1 MSNILSF
8 ENVSSGYTN
17 IRVLDNLSFDLSAFY
32 DRCAELNLSFDV
44 VEGEVFGV
52 IGPNGCGKTTMLN
65 TLAGLIKCMDGHIIF
80 DGKDISKLPPF
91 VRCSLG
97 IGRTFQVPRPFEKM
111 TVMENVLV
119 ATVHGAGLSKR
130 DGEKK
135 AIEVL
140 ERVGMKDSQAVQAG
154 ELTLLDRKRLEIA
167 RALGSAPKL
176 LLLDEVAAGLTELEV
191 KEVMDLV
198 DELKKEKLTIVW
210 IEHILETMLKSADRL
225 MCMAEGKSA
234 IIGEP
239 KSVIES
245 KIVEELYLGVSEDE

>member
-17 IRVLDNLSFDLSAFY
+17 IRVLD
-32 DRCAELNLSFDV
+32 NLSFDV

-135 AIEVL
+135 AIEAL
-140 ERVGMKDSQAVQAG
+140 ERVGMKDSQAVRAG

>member
-17 IRVLDNLSFDLSAFY
+17 IRVLD
-32 DRCAELNLSFDV
+32 NLSFDV

-140 ERVGMKDSQAVQAG
+140 ERVGMKDSQAVRAG

>member
-17 IRVLDNLSFDLSAFY
+17 IRVLD
-32 DRCAELNLSFDV
+32 NLSFDV

-65 TLAGLIKCMDGHIIF
+65 TLAGLIKCTDGRVMF

-111 TVMENVLV
+111 SVMENVLV
-119 ATVHGAGLSKR
+119 ASVHGAGLSKR
-130 DGEKK
+130 EGEKK
-135 AIEVL
+135 AMEVL
-140 ERVGMKDSQAVQAG
+140 ERVGMKDKYAVRAG

-191 KEVMDLV
+191 KEVMNLV

-245 KIVEELYLGVSEDE
+245 KIVEELYLGTREDDE

>member
-17 IRVLDNLSFDLSAFY
+17 IRVLD
-32 DRCAELNLSFDV
+32 NLSFDV

-65 TLAGLIKCMDGHIIF
+65 TLAGLIKCTDGRVMF

-111 TVMENVLV
+111 SVMENVLV
-119 ATVHGAGLSKR
+119 ASVHGAGLSKR
-130 DGEKK
+130 EGEKK
-135 AIEVL
+135 TMEVL
-140 ERVGMKDSQAVQAG
+140 ERVGMKDQYAVRAG

-191 KEVMDLV
+191 KEVMNLV

-245 KIVEELYLGVSEDE
+245 KIVEELYLGIREDEE

>member
-17 IRVLDNLSFDLSAFY
+17 IRVLD
-32 DRCAELNLSFDV
+32 NLSFDV

-176 LLLDEVAAGLTELEV
+176 LLLDEVASGLTELEV

>member
-1 MSNILSF
+1 M
-8 ENVSSGYTN
+8 
-17 IRVLDNLSFDLSAFY
+17 
-32 DRCAELNLSFDV
+32 
-44 VEGEVFGV
+44 
-52 IGPNGCGKTTMLN
+52 
-65 TLAGLIKCMDGHIIF
+65 
-80 DGKDISKLPPF
+80 
-91 VRCSLG
+91 
-97 IGRTFQVPRPFEKM
+97 
-111 TVMENVLV
+111 
-119 ATVHGAGLSKR
+119 HGAGLSKR

-245 KIVEELYLGVSEDE
+245 EIVEELYLGVSEDE

>member
-17 IRVLDNLSFDLSAFY
+17 IRVLD
-32 DRCAELNLSFDV
+32 NLSFDV

-111 TVMENVLV
+111 FSLLQCMEQDSANVMV
-119 ATVHGAGLSKR
+119 R
-130 DGEKK
+130 
-135 AIEVL
+135 
-140 ERVGMKDSQAVQAG
+140 
-154 ELTLLDRKRLEIA
+154 RKL
-167 RALGSAPKL
+167 
-176 LLLDEVAAGLTELEV
+176 
-191 KEVMDLV
+191 
-198 DELKKEKLTIVW
+198 
-210 IEHILETMLKSADRL
+210 
-225 MCMAEGKSA
+225 
-234 IIGEP
+234 
-239 KSVIES
+239 
-245 KIVEELYLGVSEDE
+245 

>member
-17 IRVLDNLSFDLSAFY
+17 IRVLD
-32 DRCAELNLSFDV
+32 NLSFDV

-65 TLAGLIKCMDGHIIF
+65 TLAGLIKCSDGRVIF

-91 VRCSLG
+91 VRCALG

-111 TVMENVLV
+111 SVMENVLV

-130 DGEKK
+130 EGEKK

-140 ERVGMKDSQAVQAG
+140 ERVGMKEQYAVRAG

-191 KEVMDLV
+191 KEVMNLV
-198 DELKKEKLTIVW
+198 EELKKEKLTIVW

-239 KSVIES
+239 KAVIES
-245 KIVEELYLGVSEDE
+245 KIVEELYLGVREDDEIET

>member
-17 IRVLDNLSFDLSAFY
+17 IRVLD
-32 DRCAELNLSFDV
+32 NLSFDV

-65 TLAGLIKCMDGHIIF
+65 TLAGLIKCTDGRVMF

-111 TVMENVLV
+111 SVMENVLV
-119 ATVHGAGLSKR
+119 ASVHGAGLSKR
-130 DGEKK
+130 EGEKK
-135 AIEVL
+135 AMEVL
-140 ERVGMKDSQAVQAG
+140 ERVGMKDQYAVRAG

-191 KEVMDLV
+191 KEVMNLV

-245 KIVEELYLGVSEDE
+245 KIVEELYLGTREDDE

>member
-17 IRVLDNLSFDLSAFY
+17 IRVLD
-32 DRCAELNLSFDV
+32 NLSFDV

-140 ERVGMKDSQAVQAG
+140 ERVGMKDNQAVRAG

>member
-1 MSNILSF
+1 MLLQNNSGIYMSNILSF

-17 IRVLDNLSFDLSAFY
+17 IRVLD
-32 DRCAELNLSFDV
+32 NLSFDV

-140 ERVGMKDSQAVQAG
+140 ERVGMKDSQAVRAG

>member
-17 IRVLDNLSFDLSAFY
+17 IRVLDNLSFD
-32 DRCAELNLSFDV
+32 V
-44 VEGEVFGV
+44 VD
-52 IGPNGCGKTTMLN
+52 GCGKTTMLN
-65 TLAGLIKCMDGHIIF
+65 TLAGLIKCSDGRVIF

-91 VRCSLG
+91 VRCALG

-111 TVMENVLV
+111 SVMENVLV

-130 DGEKK
+130 EGEKK

-140 ERVGMKDSQAVQAG
+140 ERVGMKEQYAVRAG
-154 ELTLLDRKRLEIA
+154 ELTLLNRKRLEIA

-191 KEVMDLV
+191 KEVMNLV
-198 DELKKEKLTIVW
+198 EELKKEKLTIVW

-239 KSVIES
+239 KAVIES
-245 KIVEELYLGVSEDE
+245 KIVEELYLGVREDDEIET

>member
-17 IRVLDNLSFDLSAFY
+17 ICVLD
-32 DRCAELNLSFDV
+32 NLSFDV

-140 ERVGMKDSQAVQAG
+140 ERVGMKDSQAVRAG

>member
-17 IRVLDNLSFDLSAFY
+17 IRVLD
-32 DRCAELNLSFDV
+32 NLSFDV

-65 TLAGLIKCMDGHIIF
+65 TLAGLIKCSDGRVIF

-91 VRCSLG
+91 VRCALG

-111 TVMENVLV
+111 SVMENVLV

-130 DGEKK
+130 EGEKK
-135 AIEVL
+135 AMEVL
-140 ERVGMKDSQAVQAG
+140 ERVGMKEQYAVRAG

-191 KEVMDLV
+191 KEVMNLV
-198 DELKKEKLTIVW
+198 EELKKEKLTIVW

-225 MCMAEGKSA
+225 
-234 IIGEP
+234 
-239 KSVIES
+239 
-245 KIVEELYLGVSEDE
+245 

>member
-17 IRVLDNLSFDLSAFY
+17 IRVLD
-32 DRCAELNLSFDV
+32 NLSFDV

-191 KEVMDLV
+191 KEVMNLV

>member
-17 IRVLDNLSFDLSAFY
+17 IRVLD
-32 DRCAELNLSFDV
+32 NLSFDV

-65 TLAGLIKCMDGHIIF
+65 TLAGLIKCSDGRVIF

-91 VRCSLG
+91 VRCALG

-111 TVMENVLV
+111 SVMENVLV

-130 DGEKK
+130 EGEKK
-135 AIEVL
+135 AMEVL
-140 ERVGMKDSQAVQAG
+140 ERVGMKEQYAVRAG

-191 KEVMDLV
+191 KEVMNLV
-198 DELKKEKLTIVW
+198 EELKKEKLTIVW

-239 KSVIES
+239 KAVIES
-245 KIVEELYLGVSEDE
+245 KIVEELYLGVREDDEIET

>member
-17 IRVLDNLSFDLSAFY
+17 IRVLD
-32 DRCAELNLSFDV
+32 NLSFDV

-65 TLAGLIKCMDGHIIF
+65 TLAGLIKCTDGRVMF

-111 TVMENVLV
+111 SVMENVLV
-119 ATVHGAGLSKR
+119 ASVHGAGLSKR
-130 DGEKK
+130 EGEKK
-135 AIEVL
+135 AMEVL
-140 ERVGMKDSQAVQAG
+140 ERVGMKDQYAVRAG

-191 KEVMDLV
+191 KEVMNLV

-245 KIVEELYLGVSEDE
+245 KIVEELYLGIREDEE

>member
-17 IRVLDNLSFDLSAFY
+17 IRVLD
-32 DRCAELNLSFDV
+32 NLSFDV

-130 DGEKK
+130 DGGKK

>member
-17 IRVLDNLSFDLSAFY
+17 IRVLD
-32 DRCAELNLSFDV
+32 NLSFDV

-140 ERVGMKDSQAVQAG
+140 ERVGMKDSQAVRAG

-234 IIGEP
+234 IIGKP

>member
-17 IRVLDNLSFDLSAFY
+17 IRVLD
-32 DRCAELNLSFDV
+32 NLSFDV

-198 DELKKEKLTIVW
+198 DELKKELIDKYDYVAVYSVSDNLKNNYSEIFG
-210 IEHILETMLKSADRL
+210 ENDILPLYVYSVDKTT
-225 MCMAEGKSA
+225 
-234 IIGEP
+234 GEL
-239 KSVIES
+239 SLNEN
-245 KIVEELYLGVSEDE
+245 

>member
-17 IRVLDNLSFDLSAFY
+17 IRVLDD
-32 DRCAELNLSFDV
+32 LSFDV

>member
-17 IRVLDNLSFDLSAFY
+17 IRVLD
-32 DRCAELNLSFDV
+32 NLSFDV

-65 TLAGLIKCMDGHIIF
+65 TLAGLVKCSDGRIVF
-80 DGKDISKLPPF
+80 EGKDISKLPPF

-111 TVMENVLV
+111 SVMENVLV
-119 ATVHGAGLSKR
+119 ASVHGAGLSKR
-130 DGEKK
+130 EGEKK
-135 AIEVL
+135 AMEVL
-140 ERVGMKDSQAVQAG
+140 ERVGMKDSIRVRAG

-191 KEVMDLV
+191 KEVMNLV

-245 KIVEELYLGVSEDE
+245 KIVEELYLGAREDD

>member
-17 IRVLDNLSFDLSAFY
+17 IRVLD
-32 DRCAELNLSFDV
+32 NLSFDV

>member
-17 IRVLDNLSFDLSAFY
+17 IRVLD
-32 DRCAELNLSFDV
+32 NLSFDV

-97 IGRTFQVPRPFEKM
+97 IGKTFQVPRPFEKM

-140 ERVGMKDSQAVQAG
+140 ERVGMKDSQAVRAG

>member
-17 IRVLDNLSFDLSAFY
+17 IRVLD
-32 DRCAELNLSFDV
+32 NLSFDV

-65 TLAGLIKCMDGHIIF
+65 TLAGLIKCSDGRVIF

-91 VRCSLG
+91 VRCALG

-111 TVMENVLV
+111 SVMENVLV

-130 DGEKK
+130 EGEKK
-135 AIEVL
+135 AMEVL
-140 ERVGMKDSQAVQAG
+140 ERVGMKEQYAVRAG

-191 KEVMDLV
+191 KEVMNLV
-198 DELKKEKLTIVW
+198 EELKKEKLTIVW

-239 KSVIES
+239 KAVIDS
-245 KIVEELYLGVSEDE
+245 KIVEELYLGVREDDEIET

>member
-17 IRVLDNLSFDLSAFY
+17 IRVLD
-32 DRCAELNLSFDV
+32 NLSFDV

-97 IGRTFQVPRPFEKM
+97 IGRTFQVPRPFEKR

-140 ERVGMKDSQAVQAG
+140 ERVGMKDSQAVRAG

>member
-17 IRVLDNLSFDLSAFY
+17 IRVLD
-32 DRCAELNLSFDV
+32 NLSFDV

-140 ERVGMKDSQAVQAG
+140 
-154 ELTLLDRKRLEIA
+154 
-167 RALGSAPKL
+167 
-176 LLLDEVAAGLTELEV
+176 
-191 KEVMDLV
+191 
-198 DELKKEKLTIVW
+198 
-210 IEHILETMLKSADRL
+210 
-225 MCMAEGKSA
+225 
-234 IIGEP
+234 
-239 KSVIES
+239 
-245 KIVEELYLGVSEDE
+245 SE